1 MLRWVAIC
9 VSILLAPRTTP
20 PNLTPLVP
28 YQPPPPTPLQLRGP
42 THELTL
48 SSGEVLLGRLIQRT
62 TDLVVFEHSILGRLE
77 IPAGEV
83 RTIRPWPKEPAP
95 LPKKKAAPPQTPP
108 HARPQTA
115 EADVPPPAVTPTTTP
130 TTHTAPAAPRWKS
143 HVELGFSGT
152 AGVTEDTNLR
162 IALNTELKQDS
173 RSLTFDSSYIL
184 STSRGDRSDN
194 KATAGALAQWNLPAS
209 RWSYFAQ
216 GRYDFDEF
224 QSWEHRITAGGGV
237 GYLLADVTD
246 LDDAGQPVDVF
257 TLMGRL
263 GFGGRQE
270 FGSLNEVLQPEG
282 IIGADLTW
290 HISQRQRLS
299 TQLTFFPDLDDTGE
313 FRAVTKA
320 QWWLKLDA
328 LEGLSF
334 KLGLDFEHQSQTDPD
349 VSPNDV
355 TVYGT
360 LVLDF

>member
-1 MLRWVAIC
+1 MLRWVAVC
-9 VSILLAPRTTP
+9 VSILLAPRSTP
-20 PNLTPLVP
+20 PIPSPLVP
-28 YQPPPPTPLQLRGP
+28 YQPPPPTPHQLRGP

-48 SSGEVLLGRLIQRT
+48 STGEVLLGRLIQRNA
-62 TDLVVFEHSILGRLE
+62 DLVIFEHPILGRLE

-83 RTIRPWPKEPAP
+83 RTLRPLHVDTSP
-95 LPKKKAAPPQTPP
+95 LPEKKAAPLQTPP
-108 HARPQTA
+108 HVTPQAA
-115 EADVPPPAVTPTTTP
+115 EADVPPPAVTTPTTT
-130 TTHTAPAAPRWKS
+130 TAPATPRWKS
-143 HVELGFSGT
+143 HFELGFSGT
-152 AGVTEDTNLR
+152 AGVTDDTNLR
-162 IALNTELKQDS
+162 IALNTVFKQDT
-173 RSLTFDSSYIL
+173 RSLTFDSSYFL
-184 STSRGDRSDN
+184 SSSNSERSDN
-194 KATAGALAQWNLPAS
+194 KFTAGLLSQWDVPAS

-224 QSWEHRITAGGGV
+224 QSWEHRVTAGGGV

-246 LDDAGQPVDVF
+246 LDDAGQPIDVF
-257 TLMGRL
+257 ALTGRL
-263 GFGGRQE
+263 GFGGRKE

-299 TQLTFFPDLDDTGE
+299 TQLTFFPDLDDSGE

-334 KLGLDFEHQSQTDPD
+334 KLGLDFEHQSQTDPG